1 MKGIRKMNARKI
13 MAKLY
18 ANVNLSAS
26 EYIMQ
31 SVFSE
36 MENTPETVEAL
47 ERFHLPE
54 ITKFI
59 CCSDTILSL
68 KWAKKYRP
76 LHDYCMDRSPTNLL
90 EDILLPYESMENGIA
105 VFEEDFLSTEYTP
118 IIQKLCDQV
127 ETLYQKIDSQKAEIH
142 EKTTKIEKISQEIS
156 SLSDDAETDMDSAD
170 NEKSSADSSE
180 RRKTFNCLLKE
191 LKDLEEELRKNE
203 TFVEKFS
210 QYFLVLN
217 RYCQLL
223 SDDEINRRR
232 QEAYQSLEATSKLS
246 DEEKFVSSYIKSGI
260 VTDEYREKLLNDDFC
275 CRYLKILEQEDNR
288 SIAIAF
294 LVYLHIQAEI
304 DIESDIYKNF
314 LIHHAELLV
323 PYLRKEYNK
332 TTDFTADD
340 TNQSLLEILLNAV
353 AADEKIFDYSQLF
366 NEIQETETWQ
376 YILDFS
382 LTFNNKCQVIAR
394 LLNGLCGKP
403 VQYMLDSI
411 SSVLVSD
418 RRISVHD
425 ICEELLHLSE
435 KNSGMALR
443 LIGLLEQ
450 NQRKVQRKLNTTER
464 IVKSQ
469 SQEIF
474 SSLYVP
480 MQDLEN
486 LTASIKDTKKEI
498 DCNLIAGKLF
508 TVVEAFRTGLT
519 ALGVD
524 TVEDFDLWRRRSRV
538 SYDPQRHKVFLTD
551 NLDDIS
557 EVKIRTLGFS
567 YRDEDDTENKVL
579 AEVCIDEITPDEP
592 QPKKKGYPKE
602 SKIKFTHTLKGIKSL
617 QERNKKNKKL
627 KK

>member
-13 MAKLY
+13 MAQLY

-31 SVFSE
+31 PVFSE

-47 ERFHLPE
+47 EKFHLPE

-59 CCSDTILSL
+59 CCSETILSL
-68 KWAKKYRP
+68 EWAKKYRH
-76 LHDYCMDRSPTNLL
+76 LREYCIGRSSVNL
-90 EDILLPYESMENGIA
+90 ESILCSYGSKENGVT

-118 IIQKLCDQV
+118 IIQKLREHV
-127 ETLYQKIDSQKAEIH
+127 EARYQKIDSQKAEIH
-142 EKTTKIEKISQEIS
+142 EKNTKIEKISQEIT
-156 SLSDDAETDMDSAD
+156 SLADDTEKYIVTTN
-170 NEKSSADSSE
+170 NEKSSADSLE
-180 RRKTFNCLLKE
+180 RKKTFNSLLKE
-191 LKDLEEELRKNE
+191 LKDLEEQLRKNE

-223 SDDEINRRR
+223 SDNEIKRRR
-232 QEAYQSLEATSKLS
+232 QEAYQSLEAISKLS
-246 DEEKFVSSYIKSGI
+246 DEEKFVVSYIKSGI

-275 CRYLKILEQEDNR
+275 RRYLKILEKEDNR
-288 SIAIAF
+288 PIAVRF

-314 LIHHAELLV
+314 LIHHAKWLI
-323 PYLRKEYNK
+323 PYLREEYNK
-332 TTDFTADD
+332 RTDFTADD
-340 TNQSLLEILLNAV
+340 TNKSLLEILLNAV
-353 AADEKIFDYSQLF
+353 ATDEKTFDYSQLF
-366 NEIQETETWQ
+366 NEIQETEIWQ

-382 LTFNNKCQVIAR
+382 LTFDNKCQVIAR
-394 LLNGLCGKP
+394 LLNGLYGKP
-403 VQYMLDSI
+403 VQYMLDGI
-411 SSVLVSD
+411 CSVWVSD
-418 RRISVHD
+418 SRISVHD
-425 ICEELLHLSE
+425 ICEELLNLSE

-551 NLDDIS
+551 NLDNIS

-567 YRDEDDTENKVL
+567 YRDEDDTENQVL

-592 QPKKKGYPKE
+592 PPKKKGYPKK